1 MVGYLRGFTE
11 LQTIYAISDLHNNFL
26 LFLLRSVSDL
36 GMVRDSKRRAV
47 HRVERGTAHARG
59 KPGEAALG
67 ANTVR

>member
-11 LQTIYAISDLHNNFL
+11 LQTIYAISDLHNNVL

-47 HRVERGTAHARG
+47 RRDSHAS
-59 KPGEAALG
+59 
-67 ANTVR
+67 